1 MVISSDKGRKEHFFS
16 TAPSAAQTSFCGLPD
31 RLEANLSASLSRL
44 QDLVVTA
51 KEFFFSATPDF
62 TSSPACS
69 ALFLQVPCPLKCVFF
84 HPVTL
89 TFLAS
94 VIPTNLPFI
103 LSSSLCSSHTGILAC
118 FQMYRNI
125 AIDDPLSLLF
135 SMSGTFSQ
143 MCLACPQAPSGLF

>member
-31 RLEANLSASLSRL
+31 RLEANLSASPSRL

-94 VIPTNLPFI
+94 VMPFWI
-103 LSSSLCSSHTGILAC
+103 EQS
-118 FQMYRNI
+118 
-125 AIDDPLSLLF
+125 PW
-135 SMSGTFSQ
+135 
-143 MCLACPQAPSGLF
+143 